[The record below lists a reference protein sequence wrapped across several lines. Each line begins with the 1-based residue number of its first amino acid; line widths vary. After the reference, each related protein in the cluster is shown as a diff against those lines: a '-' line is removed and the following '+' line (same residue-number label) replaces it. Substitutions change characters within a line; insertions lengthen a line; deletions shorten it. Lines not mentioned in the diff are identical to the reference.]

1 MRSYSMR
8 LSLSLYTNPTHTHH
22 ARGSSSSLS
31 RSLSL
36 ARVTTRGCPLASLD
50 PPRDGAAPHTPTHD
64 FPTMH
69 GLTMTAAVVGT
80 KMTTR
85 ATSSSSRVSRG
96 ALTIVN
102 SGAGPK
108 RVRPTRARTNARR
121 HGWNARARGGA
132 RWWWCTAIA
141 RARDDARV
149 GMTTRNDGCG
159 EIKFYFY
166 VSRGSRRGRAR
177 GDVDG
182 GRGRRIDRAIA
193 TGPAYPREGW

>member
-1 MRSYSMR
+1 MHHARARARERVESLLDRVCGRTVCVS

-121 HGWNARARGGA
+121 DGWNARARGA
-132 RWWWCTAIA
+132 APP
-141 RARDDARV
+141 RARDRPGTHAPRR
-149 GMTTRNDGCG
+149 RND
-159 EIKFYFY
+159 ERNRIF
-166 VSRGSRRGRAR
+166 SRNFRENFRDRRP
-177 GDVDG
+177 
-182 GRGRRIDRAIA
+182 IA
-193 TGPAYPREGW
+193 E